1 MHGWEC
7 APDTGKNPALLTY
20 HIQGKAM
27 NTEQV
32 SKQLENA
39 QKLNAVI
46 NALHCSWVELE
57 GEEIETLL
65 SVASEYGE
73 SIKSWLTNKAKG
85 EKPENNQEGTL

>member
-1 MHGWEC
+1 MS
-7 APDTGKNPALLTY
+7 
-20 HIQGKAM
+20 
-27 NTEQV
+27 EQV

-46 NALHCSWVELE
+46 NALCCSWVELE

-73 SIKSWLTNKAKG
+73 SIKSWLTNKAEG
-85 EKPENNQEGTL
+85 EKSDNNQKGTL

>member
-1 MHGWEC
+1 MS
-7 APDTGKNPALLTY
+7 
-20 HIQGKAM
+20 
-27 NTEQV
+27 EQV
-32 SKQLENA
+32 SKQLENV

-46 NALHCSWVELE
+46 NALCCSWVELE

-73 SIKSWLTNKAKG
+73 SIKSWLKNKAEG

>member
-1 MHGWEC
+1 
-7 APDTGKNPALLTY
+7 
-20 HIQGKAM
+20 M

-46 NALHCSWVELE
+46 SALHYSWTELK
-57 GEEIETLL
+57 GEEIEALM

-73 SIKSWLTNKAKG
+73 SIKYWLTNKAEG
-85 EKPENNQEGTL
+85 EKSENNQEGAL

>member
-1 MHGWEC
+1 
-7 APDTGKNPALLTY
+7 
-20 HIQGKAM
+20 M

-46 NALHCSWVELE
+46 SALHCSWVELE

-73 SIKSWLTNKAKG
+73 SIKSWLIEES

>member
-20 HIQGKAM
+20 HIQGKTM

-46 NALHCSWVELE
+46 SALHYSWTELK
-57 GEEIETLL
+57 GEEIEALM

-73 SIKSWLTNKAKG
+73 SIKYWLTNKAEG
-85 EKPENNQEGTL
+85 EKSENNQEGAL

>member
-1 MHGWEC
+1 MS
-7 APDTGKNPALLTY
+7 
-20 HIQGKAM
+20 
-27 NTEQV
+27 EQV

-46 NALHCSWVELE
+46 NALCCSWVELE

-65 SVASEYGE
+65 SVESEYGE
-73 SIKSWLTNKAKG
+73 SIKSWLTNKAS

>member
-1 MHGWEC
+1 
-7 APDTGKNPALLTY
+7 
-20 HIQGKAM
+20 M

-46 NALHCSWVELE
+46 SAFRFSWVEL
-57 GEEIETLL
+57 GSDEIETLL

-73 SIKSWLTNKAKG
+73 SIKSWLTKKEKG

>member
-20 HIQGKAM
+20 HIQRKAM

-46 NALHCSWVELE
+46 SAFRFSWVEL
-57 GEEIETLL
+57 GSDEIEALL
-65 SVASEYGE
+65 SVAHECSR
-73 SIKSWLTNKAKG
+73 SIKYWLIEES
-85 EKPENNQEGTL
+85 EKLENNQEETL